1 MHPKADEQRSL
12 CCAGFRTDTRDA
24 IQGWDALMYIYA
36 VFFVPTLFTLLVG
49 TNLLV
54 WSHSRIN
61 YVFIFGA

>member
-1 MHPKADEQRSL
+1 
-12 CCAGFRTDTRDA
+12 
-24 IQGWDALMYIYA
+24 MYIYA